1 MSWKFTG
8 DRPVYLQIAERIRSD
23 ILRGHFPPGTRIHT
37 VRELAL
43 LANVNPNTM
52 QRALTLL
59 EDEGILVC
67 CGTQGR
73 FVTDREDILEQARHT
88 AQLELARECAARL
101 STLGMTM
108 HEAAQLLAQSA
119 KEEETCPKT
128 SF

>member
-23 ILRGHFPPGTRIHT
+23 ILQGRFPPGTRINP

-43 LANVNPNTM
+43 IANVNPNTM

-59 EDEGILVC
+59 EDEGIVVS

-73 FVTDREDILEQARHT
+73 FVTDRADILEQARHT
-88 AQLELARECAARL
+88 ARLELARECAARL
-101 STLGMTM
+101 AALGLSMD
-108 HEAAQLLAQSA
+108 EAARLLAQSA
-119 KEEETCPKT
+119 QKEEK
-128 SF
+128 